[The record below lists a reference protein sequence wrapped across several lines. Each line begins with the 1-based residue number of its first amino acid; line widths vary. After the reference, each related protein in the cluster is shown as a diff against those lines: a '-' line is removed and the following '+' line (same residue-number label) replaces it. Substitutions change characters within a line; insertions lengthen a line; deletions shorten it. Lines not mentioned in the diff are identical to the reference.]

1 MDPGQVLSNAF
12 FLFFVL
18 PVPAAVVAFKGPPAF
33 RQIAR
38 IILFCAWLALTAA
51 TLACLWYAFGK
62 PSSGIGNGV
71 LLLVAIPVAIFAI
84 IWFGVWRAARRHEY
98 VQSLPP
104 AERRVE
110 ELADIERALEAAT
123 KNLESSKR
131 KLDRWLI
138 SSDERQRL
146 RFDIDMLETAI
157 ARLKEERAKRA
168 SSAGTP

>member
-1 MDPGQVLSNAF
+1 MDPSQVLSNAF
-12 FLFFVL
+12 FLFVVL
-18 PVPAAVVAFKGPPAF
+18 PVPAAVLAFKGPPAF

-71 LLLVAIPVAIFAI
+71 LVLVAIPIAVFAF
-84 IWFGVWRAARRHEY
+84 IWFGLWRAARRHEY

-110 ELADIERALEAAT
+110 ELADIESGLEGAK
-123 KNLESSKR
+123 KNLESCESR
-131 KLDRWLI
+131 LDRWGI
-138 SSDERQRL
+138 SSEDRRRL
-146 RFDIDMLETAI
+146 QFEIGVLKMTIAKLE
-157 ARLKEERAKRA
+157 EERAKRA
-168 SSAGTP
+168 S

>member
-1 MDPGQVLSNAF
+1 MDPSEVLSHAF
-12 FLFFVL
+12 FLFVVV

-62 PSSGIGNGV
+62 PSSGIGNQV
-71 LLLVAIPVAIFAI
+71 LLLVAIPVAIFAF
-84 IWFGVWRAARRHEY
+84 IWFGLWRAARRHEY

-110 ELADIERALEAAT
+110 ERRERRANMLASERNGTNAPSPSPSPRSCLTGRGRRNILRRVSTRENHPPGGSRFALRT
-123 KNLESSKR
+123 SWPL
-131 KLDRWLI
+131 
-138 SSDERQRL
+138 
-146 RFDIDMLETAI
+146 
-157 ARLKEERAKRA
+157 
-168 SSAGTP
+168 

>member
-71 LLLVAIPVAIFAI
+71 LVLVAIPIAFFAFL
-84 IWFGVWRAARRHEY
+84 WFGLWRAARRHEY

-104 AERRVE
+104 AERRIE
-110 ELADIERALEAAT
+110 ELVDIERGLEGAK
-123 KNLESSKR
+123 KNLESCQR

-146 RFDIDMLETAI
+146 EFEIDMLEMSI
-157 ARLKEERAKRA
+157 RKLEEERAKRA
-168 SSAGTP
+168 S

>member
-1 MDPGQVLSNAF
+1 MEPSQVLSHAF
-12 FLFFVL
+12 LLFVVL

-62 PSSGIGNGV
+62 PSSGIGNQV
-71 LLLVAIPVAIFAI
+71 LVLVAIPVAIFAFL
-84 IWFGVWRAARRHEY
+84 WFGLWRAARRHEY

-110 ELADIERALEAAT
+110 ELADIERGGPKRTSSPASAAWT
-123 KNLESSKR
+123 AGGSAAKIASACDSRSACWRPRSRSSKR
-131 KLDRWLI
+131 
-138 SSDERQRL
+138 
-146 RFDIDMLETAI
+146 
-157 ARLKEERAKRA
+157 
-168 SSAGTP
+168 

>member
-62 PSSGIGNGV
+62 PSSGIGNQV
-71 LLLVAIPVAIFAI
+71 LVLVAIPIAVFAC
-84 IWFGVWRAARRHEY
+84 IWFALWRGARRHAY

-104 AERRVE
+104 EERRVE
-110 ELADIERALEAAT
+110 ELVDIERGLEGA
-123 KNLESSKR
+123 KRNLASCQR
-131 KLDRWLI
+131 RLDAWGTSRE
-138 SSDERQRL
+138 ERQRL
-146 RFDIDMLETAI
+146 EFEIDMLEMSI
-157 ARLKEERAKRA
+157 RKLEEERAKRA
-168 SSAGTP
+168 S

>member
-1 MDPGQVLSNAF
+1 MDPSQVLSNAF
-12 FLFFVL
+12 FLFVVL

-33 RQIAR
+33 RQAAR
-38 IILFCAWLALTAA
+38 IILFSAWLALTAA

-71 LLLVAIPVAIFAI
+71 LVLVAISIAVFAF
-84 IWFGVWRAARRHEY
+84 IWFGLWRAARRHEY

-110 ELADIERALEAAT
+110 ELADIERALEATT
-123 KNLESSKR
+123 KNLESCKR
-131 KLDRWLI
+131 KVDRWLI

-146 RFDIDMLETAI
+146 RFEIDILEATI

>member
-1 MDPGQVLSNAF
+1 MSPGDLLSHAF
-12 FLFFVL
+12 FLFVVV
-18 PVPAAVVAFKGPPAF
+18 PVPAAFVAFKGPPAF

-51 TLACLWYAFGK
+51 TLACVWYAFGK
-62 PSSGIGNGV
+62 PSSGIGNQV
-71 LLLVAIPVAIFAI
+71 LLLPAIPVAIFAF

-123 KNLESSKR
+123 KNLESCKR

-138 SSDERQRL
+138 SSDDRQRL
-146 RFDIDMLETAI
+146 EFEIDMLEMSI
-157 ARLKEERAKRA
+157 RKLEEERAKRA
-168 SSAGTP
+168 S